1 MSFEEAIEKGCTFL
15 EKGNAIER
23 GIKNSSVFEEKKI
36 TKCVELWKEGVE
48 CILGALKTQ
57 TEKTEGQSRTEL
69 KAIVK
74 QYLDKVE
81 KYQRIIQQQNH
92 KKIDSQGSLWEY
104 IFGNRGKHRNDY
116 NNEQPKALTNSSSQA
131 NNNSRGNN
139 GSSTDA
145 SNSSI
150 ETNISSNVNSNSKS
164 IKAEEERLIAQMKK
178 RLATRRA

>member
-1 MSFEEAIEKGCTFL
+1 
-15 EKGNAIER
+15 
-23 GIKNSSVFEEKKI
+23 
-36 TKCVELWKEGVE
+36 VE

-81 KYQRIIQQQNH
+81 KYQRIIQQQKH